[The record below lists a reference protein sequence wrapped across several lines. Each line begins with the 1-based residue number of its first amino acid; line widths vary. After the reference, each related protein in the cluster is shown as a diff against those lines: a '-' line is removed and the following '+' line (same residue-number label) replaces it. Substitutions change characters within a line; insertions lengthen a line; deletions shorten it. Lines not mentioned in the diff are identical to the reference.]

1 MNEEKRK
8 LELDGL
14 KKTLAA
20 IEGSKKLNRDNKT
33 IKDTIEQLRKMIKE
47 RTK

>member
-1 MNEEKRK
+1 MDEERRK
-8 LELDGL
+8 LELEGL

-20 IEGSKKLNRDNKT
+20 IEGSKKLNKNNQTVKE
-33 IKDTIEQLRKMIKE
+33 TIEQLKEMIKE